1 MRVTAGRGF
10 HGERVAFSL
19 PSTLNRAYT
28 DNYSVPY
35 YIFAQ
40 IFGAFIAGMLLMGM
54 YWPEIQAFKEAS
66 LAKGLPAVANGGVAS
81 ILCPFPNP
89 NQNNLGYLFFT
100 EFFVDSY
107 IVGGESRPR
116 SFLTY

>member
-54 YWPEIQAFKEAS
+54 SVALQIVGQRLQEEKV
-66 LAKGLPAVANGGVAS
+66 LAVMQRIEDALDKNGGKYELLE
-81 ILCPFPNP
+81 I
-89 NQNNLGYLFFT
+89 
-100 EFFVDSY
+100 E
-107 IVGGESRPR
+107 
-116 SFLTY
+116 